1 MLYLIYTS
9 DTNNQIGTE
18 CLFEKTCKEDKDYF
32 KTLTLKYHNVVMGR
46 KTFESLAKP
55 LKNRNNIVLTRSNMS
70 PIFPE
75 GYFTNKVEVD
85 TKKDY
90 IIAGGKEIYEM
101 FWDKVDVVY
110 HTIHKNVDFGGIK
123 FEPDFAKF
131 VLFDRIETE
140 ELIKEI
146 WIRVPNFSR
155 QIKYRYE
162 NNIYMSFAKC
172 VSELESLDK
181 AMQVGCLFVKDKEII
196 SYGAN
201 GSTFHENREKEM
213 LTKDLTYHFGGCVR
227 RENHIPS
234 GQNYEMC
241 EGCDTKNHDVPSAI
255 NKIVNTPKSDL
266 LQRSVCYMY
275 GHYYC
280 CQSCLSKMEKLGVSE
295 IVISKDFV
303 TKFLGILSLD

>member
-55 LKNRNNIVLTRSNMS
+55 LKNRNNIVLTRSNIS
-70 PIFPE
+70 PTFPE

-131 VLFDRIETE
+131 VLFEKSESED
-140 ELIKEI
+140 LIKEI
-146 WIRVPNFSR
+146 WVRQSYKDLEISFENHPNFEFIKS
-155 QIKYRYE
+155 QINQEKTKYKLELPVTGSMLVKDQNRLTKTQDLSKHKLE
-162 NNIYMSFAKC
+162 NVGDNICVREKLRKAGLVKSGEYYDQNNQVICDGCFGTNHSEYVAVEFAK
-172 VSELESLDK
+172 EQNLD
-181 AMQVGCLFVKDKEII
+181 F
-196 SYGAN
+196 AN
-201 GSTFHENREKEM
+201 GT
-213 LTKDLTYHFGGCVR
+213 
-227 RENHIPS
+227 
-234 GQNYEMC
+234 
-241 EGCDTKNHDVPSAI
+241 
-255 NKIVNTPKSDL
+255 
-266 LQRSVCYMY
+266 CYLA
-275 GHYYC
+275 GHYWS
-280 CQSCLSKMEKLGVSE
+280 CQSCQKSLKSIGVRN
-295 IVISKDFV
+295 IILDKDFV
-303 TKFLGILSLD
+303 TKFLGILSLG